1 MKDTNQQ
8 YYQQTYKHN
17 TMEKHY
23 AREIINWA
31 EEAKE
36 TLTVRKEIILDDDLT
51 DEQLGAIIRM
61 MYRAKERA
69 QNETILQ
76 TKQNAGL

>member
-1 MKDTNQQ
+1 MDKR
-8 YYQQTYKHN
+8 
-17 TMEKHY
+17 Y

-36 TLTVRKEIILDDDLT
+36 TLTVRKEIILDDDTT
-51 DEQLGAIIRM
+51 DEQLGAIIRI
-61 MYRAKERA
+61 MYRAKVRA
-69 QNETILQ
+69 QEETILR

>member
-1 MKDTNQQ
+1 
-8 YYQQTYKHN
+8 
-17 TMEKHY
+17 MEKRY

-36 TLTVRKEIILDDDLT
+36 TLTIRKEIILDDDVA
-51 DEQLGAIIRM
+51 DEQLGAIVRI

-69 QNETILQ
+69 QNETIKK
-76 TKQNAGL
+76 TKENAGL